1 MTKTSMDKSYWVI
14 KTFTDSFIEIEPK
27 LKKSQLTLS
36 ATADDLGM
44 GSLDWMDVIVQLER
58 NFYIQLANVSGL
70 IGDCK
75 IEKLL
80 RVCTQKL
87 IAQKRLTPIEE
98 NMVLERYKRLET
110 VLKDIESAT
119 PAKIAAS
126 QVKNHTK

>member
-27 LKKSQLTLS
+27 LKKNQLTLS